1 MNESNKSF
9 NDEISKLKVNNF
21 MNNLDTKSNDKSL
34 I

>member
-21 MNNLDTKSNDKSL
+21 MNNLDTKSNDKSF

>member
-21 MNNLDTKSNDKSL
+21 MNNLDTKSND
-34 I
+34 